1 MSNPGG
7 NGAEPERAA
16 FDALER
22 AVANTL
28 RRLAS
33 LNERVARAEGRGADL
48 EELLRQF
55 TGHEVEP
62 GQIVTRLRLL
72 EEENTELRSR
82 VDEARAGIERLL
94 AKIRFLED
102 QQ

>member
-7 NGAEPERAA
+7 SGAQPERAA
-16 FDALER
+16 FDELER
-22 AVANTL
+22 AVGHTL
-28 RRLAS
+28 DRLAT
-33 LNERVARAEGRGADL
+33 LNERLARAVGRSAEL

-55 TGHEVEP
+55 IGHEVEP

-72 EEENTELRSR
+72 EEENAELGSR

>member
-1 MSNPGG
+1 VSKPGG
-7 NGAEPERAA
+7 NGAQPERAA

-22 AVANTL
+22 AVGRTL
-28 RRLAS
+28 ARLSS
-33 LNERVARAEGRGADL
+33 LNERLARAEGKGAEL

-55 TGHEVEP
+55 TGHEVDP
-62 GQIVTRLRLL
+62 GQIVSRLRLL

-82 VDEARAGIERLL
+82 VDEARSGIERLL

>member
-1 MSNPGG
+1 MSKPGG
-7 NGAEPERAA
+7 NGAKPERAA
-16 FDALER
+16 LDALER
-22 AVANTL
+22 AVGHTL
-28 RRLAS
+28 DRLAS
-33 LNERVARAEGRGADL
+33 LNDRVARAEGKGAEM

-62 GQIVTRLRLL
+62 GQIVTRLRIL
-72 EEENTELRSR
+72 EEENTELRER

>member
-1 MSNPGG
+1 MSNTGG
-7 NGAEPERAA
+7 NGAQPERAA
-16 FDALER
+16 LDALER
-22 AVANTL
+22 AVGHTL
-28 RRLAS
+28 DRLGS
-33 LNERVARAEGRGADL
+33 LRGRVARSEEKSAEL

-55 TGHEVEP
+55 TGNEVEP
-62 GQIVTRLRLL
+62 GQIVARLRVL
-72 EEENTELRSR
+72 EEENSELRSR

>member
-1 MSNPGG
+1 VSNPGG
-7 NGAEPERAA
+7 NGAHPERAA
-16 FDALER
+16 FAALER
-22 AVANTL
+22 AVGHTL
-28 RRLAS
+28 DRLEG
-33 LNERVARAEGRGADL
+33 LNGRLARAEENGAEL
-48 EELLRQF
+48 EELLRRF

-62 GQIVTRLRLL
+62 GEIVARLRLL
-72 EEENTELRSR
+72 EEENLELRSR

>member
-1 MSNPGG
+1 MSKPGG
-7 NGAEPERAA
+7 NGAKPERAA

-22 AVANTL
+22 AVGHTL
-28 RRLAS
+28 DRLAS
-33 LNERVARAEGRGADL
+33 LNDRVAQAEGKGVEL

-62 GQIVTRLRLL
+62 GQIVTRLRIL